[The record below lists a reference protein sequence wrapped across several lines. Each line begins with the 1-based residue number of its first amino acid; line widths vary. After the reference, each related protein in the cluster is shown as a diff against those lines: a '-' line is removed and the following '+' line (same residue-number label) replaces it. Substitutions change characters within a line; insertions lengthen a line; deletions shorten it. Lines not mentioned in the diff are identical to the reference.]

1 MKQLEKFGPL
11 RRQSVRAT
19 LVMAVAAVISGAAV
33 LIAQPAFAAG
43 VTATFTKTSSW
54 ETGFEAKYTITNGTT
69 TTISSWTVAFDLP
82 AGMSISA
89 SWDSVRTDSGNR
101 HSFANAGWN
110 GTIAAGG
117 TASFGFDAVG
127 NGTAVPSNCTING
140 ASCGGGPPPPP
151 DTTPPSVPGGLRVT
165 GSASSTISLAWNAS
179 TDNVGVTGY
188 EVRRDGSTILTAS
201 STSFTDV
208 GLAAN
213 TTHSYVVR
221 AVDGAGNRSAF
232 SASVSGTT
240 TAGGGGTAGM
250 NAAPYYFPGFGTPL
264 PNPSTV
270 ISATG
275 IKWFTIAFVLA
286 SGCNAVWDGEG
297 GLTGGQHQASI
308 NAIRAAGGDIIPS
321 FGGFNGSKLGE
332 ACTTPS
338 SLAAQYLRVVD
349 QFSLQ
354 AIDIDIEANEFDND
368 AARNR
373 VVDALKLVKQQ
384 RPALKVIVTI
394 PITISGPSFAGT
406 QLINRA
412 ASTQANIDVFT
423 IMPFDFGGGSNMF
436 TSTTSAATATK
447 NALKTAF
454 GWSDATAYA
463 HLGISG
469 MNGLSDQSE
478 LTSPATWTQ
487 IRDFAASNHLAR
499 LAFWGVNRDRGCAG
513 QAVNSSCSSIA
524 QSDWQFTAITAGFR
538 P

>member
-1 MKQLEKFGPL
+1 MRLSERFAARVRGP
-11 RRQSVRAT
+11 VRTLLIVGTAVAVGGAVT
-19 LVMAVAAVISGAAV
+19 LVAR
-33 LIAQPAFAAG
+33 PAFAAG
-43 VTATFTKTSSW
+43 VTATFTRTSSW
-54 ETGFEAKYTITNGTT
+54 ETGFEGKYTITNGGPSA
-69 TTISSWTVAFDLP
+69 ISNWTVAFDLP
-82 AGMSISA
+82 AGMSISS
-89 SWDSVRTDSGNR
+89 SWDSVRTDSGTR
-101 HSFANAGWN
+101 HSFANANWN
-110 GTIAAGG
+110 GSIAVGG
-117 TASFGFDAVG
+117 TASFGFVAVG
-127 NGTAVPSNCTING
+127 SGTATPSNCTVNN

-165 GSASSTISLAWNAS
+165 GTTSSTISLAWNAS

-201 STSFTDV
+201 GTSFTDV
-208 GLAAN
+208 GLGAN

-221 AVDGAGNRSAF
+221 ALDAAGNRSAF
-232 SASVSGTT
+232 SGSVSGTT
-240 TAGGGGTAGM
+240 TSGGGPGGM

-264 PNPSTV
+264 PNPQTV

-275 IKWFTIAFVLA
+275 IRWFTIAFVLA

-297 GLTGGQHQASI
+297 GLTGGQHQTSI

-332 ACTTPS
+332 QCTTPS
-338 SLAAQYLRVVD
+338 TLSAQYLRVVD
-349 QFSLQ
+349 QFNLQ

-368 AARNR
+368 ASRNR

-394 PITISGPSFAGT
+394 PITQTGPNFAGN
-406 QLINRA
+406 QLISRA
-412 ASTQANIDVFT
+412 ASTQANIDIFT
-423 IMPFDFGGGSNMF
+423 IMPFDFGAGNNMF
-436 TSTTSAATATK
+436 NATVSATNGTRD
-447 NALKTAF
+447 ALKTAF
-454 GWSDATAYA
+454 GWNDATAFA

-478 LTSPATWTQ
+478 LTSQSTWTQ
-487 IRDFAASNHLAR
+487 IRDFAASNHMAR
-499 LAFWGVNRDRGCAG
+499 LAFWGVNRDRGCPG

-524 QSDWQFTAITAGFR
+524 QNDWEFTAITAGFR